1 MQNIDGTLYETNKIY
16 RDIVDEMIA
25 AENKRMKIQAEFERQ
40 SALRQ
45 AEEARMRA
53 EMNALRGGLC
63 SYANQYIT
71 SSCQAQWGSC
81 LSTSAGKPPVNLCA
95 YSEQQKATRR
105 TIHLAAST
113 AAYIFKRQSPVVS
126 VILDGFGLMTS
137 DSLLDA
143 AKSAVSVA
151 DTICNMNVP
160 NVKNRG
166 NHTEGKASH
175 QPKELTE
182 V

>member
-63 SYANQYIT
+63 SYANQYIAH
-71 SSCQAQWGSC
+71 AQQE
-81 LSTSAGKPPVNLCA
+81 AA
-95 YSEQQKATRR
+95 RR
-105 TIHLAAST
+105 TIHFAAST
-113 AAYIFKRQSPVVS
+113 AAYIIKRQSPVAS

>member
-1 MQNIDGTLYETNKIY
+1 MQNIDGTLYKTNKIY

-25 AENKRMKIQAEFERQ
+25 AENKRMKIQAELERQ

-45 AEEARMRA
+45 AEEAQRRA

-71 SSCQAQWGSC
+71 HAQQ
-81 LSTSAGKPPVNLCA
+81 
-95 YSEQQKATRR
+95 EATRR

-113 AAYIFKRQSPVVS
+113 AAYIFKRQSPVAS

-137 DSLLDA
+137 GNLLDA

-160 NVKNRG
+160 DVKNRG
-166 NHTEGKASH
+166 NHADGKASY
-175 QPKELTE
+175 QPEELTE
-182 V
+182 T